1 MVKKFFGGKK
11 FSGEEIVKSPW
22 TMDSNRLMKLVVRIV
37 PLAPRSQFSLLGVSE
52 SFLRYCINPM
62 NETKPLPLLHQ
73 SNELSLTQL
82 CSAQLRSPSHP
93 VLLNSSSAISSSA
106 AAREALHS
114 PEVCDGGRPSKNE
127 EAAIQ
132 HLSYQHPTWGFPWVL
147 LIVPPLFQWSVPS
160 RGPWPVRVFLQLRLF
175 CRCDSFS
182 RPHGQRQPSKH

>member
-73 SNELSLTQL
+73 SNE
-82 CSAQLRSPSHP
+82 
-93 VLLNSSSAISSSA
+93 
-106 AAREALHS
+106 
-114 PEVCDGGRPSKNE
+114 
-127 EAAIQ
+127 
-132 HLSYQHPTWGFPWVL
+132 
-147 LIVPPLFQWSVPS
+147 
-160 RGPWPVRVFLQLRLF
+160 
-175 CRCDSFS
+175 
-182 RPHGQRQPSKH
+182 